1 MNSTKVS
8 IPEPTQLYRRFV
20 EPREKSKTGIV
31 KMKGT
36 SPILAHQNVL
46 TFVSPILPPLRSP
59 RHMRNAKTSDPATR
73 ISRLPTSLLHTPSTT
88 ETNHEGNNRGENV
101 INPNLCVKSVAHES
115 SRITRR
121 RVLKQLT
128 AAAVVTLLPASPPVR
143 HSAQAA
149 DVPLTTSHQV
159 YLDISI
165 AGRPADRVTI
175 ELFDQAAP
183 ATTKT
188 FKSLASG
195 TLRDR
200 TGQTAGYRYAQA
212 SRVLKGKCVYLGRL
226 NQIDAANQ
234 SPGTPQRL
242 QRLVQFPVNSDNND
256 ITHDKAGL
264 VSMPKGGNFEFAIL
278 AQPMPELNET
288 NIVIGR
294 VVNGMETVEKL
305 VNVPTNKKTIRDG
318 YRKIGQVIGDA
329 RANVPV
335 RWIAMSDRQD

>member
-1 MNSTKVS
+1 
-8 IPEPTQLYRRFV
+8 
-20 EPREKSKTGIV
+20 
-31 KMKGT
+31 MKGT
-36 SPILAHQNVL
+36 SPVFAHQNVL
-46 TFVSPILPPLRSP
+46 TFVAPVLPPLRRP
-59 RHMRNAKTSDPATR
+59 RRMCNAKTSNPTTR
-73 ISRLPTSLLHTPSTT
+73 ILSLSVFSLHNTSTT
-88 ETNHEGNNRGENV
+88 DTNHDGSNRGGDV
-101 INPNLCVKSVAHES
+101 INPNVCVKSVTRES
-115 SRITRR
+115 SCITRR
-121 RVLKQLT
+121 CMLQQLT
-128 AAAVVTLLPASPPVR
+128 AVAVVTLLPASLSAR
-143 HSAQAA
+143 HPAQAA
-149 DVPLTTSHQV
+149 DVPLATSHRV

-188 FKSLASG
+188 FESLASG

-200 TGQTAGYRYAQA
+200 RGQTVGYRYAQA

-226 NQIDAANQ
+226 NQIDAVNQ

-288 NIVIGR
+288 NIVVGR

-318 YRKIGQVIGDA
+318 YRKIGKVIGDA

-335 RWIAMSDRQD
+335 RWTALSDRLTRIRNCAT